1 MRHPNPIRARRSVHF
16 VPGPNEK
23 MLMKSLESEADT
35 LVIDLEDAVAPGDKA
50 TARETI
56 SDWLTTVDFG
66 RKEVAIRLNALDTS
80 WGLDDLDATM
90 ASPPHLYMIPKVERL
105 TGLQLLDTLITNHEV
120 LHSAKNASVG
130 LLLIGS
136 ETPLGVENLQLLSS
150 EPRVQALTWGAE
162 DLATAIG
169 ASENRNSSG
178 QYLGLFASC
187 GDRTL
192 LAARSNGVQPIDSVF
207 VQLDDE
213 SALREECE
221 NSRKI
226 GFTGKLTIHPGQIP
240 VVNETFTPNPDEV
253 ERAQRLIEAFDE
265 ARRNGRNAFR
275 FEGQMVD
282 APHLSH
288 AKDLL
293 ERVEQIGDV

>member
-1 MRHPNPIRARRSVHF
+1 MHF

-23 MLMKSLESEADT
+23 MLKKSLESEADT
-35 LVIDLEDAVAPGDKA
+35 LVIDLEDAVAPDDKA
-50 TARETI
+50 AARDVI
-56 SDWLTTVDFG
+56 LNWLGTVDFG
-66 RKEVAIRLNALDTS
+66 RKEIAIRLNALDTP

-90 ASPPHLYMIPKVERL
+90 TSPPHLYMIPKAERL
-105 TGLQLLDTLITNHEV
+105 TELQLLDTLITKSEMQHLELRV
-120 LHSAKNASVG
+120 SVG

-136 ETPLGVENLQLLSS
+136 ETPLSVDNLPLLAG

-162 DLATAIG
+162 DLAVAIG

-178 QYLGLFASC
+178 QYLSLFASC

-226 GFTGKLTIHPGQIP
+226 GFTGKLTIHPNQIP
-240 VVNETFTPNPDEV
+240 VVNDAYTPNPDEV
-253 ERAQRLIEAFDE
+253 ERANRLIEAFDE
-265 ARRNGRNAFR
+265 ARREGRNAFR

-282 APHLSH
+282 APHLSQ
-288 AKDLL
+288 AEDLL
-293 ERVEQIGDV
+293 RRVGQIGEV

>member
-1 MRHPNPIRARRSVHF
+1 MRNSNPVRARRSVHF

-23 MLMKSLESEADT
+23 MLRKSLESEADT
-35 LVIDLEDAVAPGDKA
+35 LVIDLEDAVAPDEKA
-50 TARETI
+50 AARDI
-56 SDWLTTVDFG
+56 VSDWLASVDFG
-66 RKEVAIRLNALDTS
+66 QKEVAIRINALDTP

-90 ASPPHLYMIPKVERL
+90 ASRPHLYMIPKAERL
-105 TGLQLLDTLITNHEV
+105 TDLQLLDTLITNHEV
-120 LHSAKNASVG
+120 RRSIAGPSVG

-136 ETPLGVENLQLLSS
+136 ETPRSVENLQILAA

-162 DLATAIG
+162 DLAAAIG
-169 ASENRNSSG
+169 ATENRNSHG

-207 VQLDDE
+207 VQLDDA

-221 NSRKI
+221 NSRKV
-226 GFTGKLTIHPGQIP
+226 GFTGKLTIHPSQIP
-240 VVNETFTPNPDEV
+240 VVNEAFTPNRDDV
-253 ERAQRLIEAFDE
+253 NKAQRLIEAFEE
-265 ARRNGRNAFR
+265 ARREGRNAFR

-282 APHLSH
+282 APHLSQ
-288 AKDLL
+288 ARDLL
-293 ERVEQIGDV
+293 NRVEQIGKE

>member
-1 MRHPNPIRARRSVHF
+1 
-16 VPGPNEK
+16 
-23 MLMKSLESEADT
+23 MLKKSLESEADT
-35 LVIDLEDAVAPGDKA
+35 LVIDLEDAVAPEDKE
-50 TARETI
+50 TARDVVSE
-56 SDWLTTVDFG
+56 WLATVDFG
-66 RKEVAIRLNALDTS
+66 RKEVAIRLNALDTP

-90 ASPPHLYMIPKVERL
+90 YSPPHLYMVPKAERL
-105 TGLQLLDTLITNHEV
+105 TDLQLLDTLITNHEV
-120 LHSAKNASVG
+120 RHSERNVSVG

-136 ETPLGVENLQLLSS
+136 ETPLSVANLQILAG

-169 ASENRNSSG
+169 ASENRNSNG
-178 QYLGLFASC
+178 KYLGLFANC

-192 LAARSNGVQPIDSVF
+192 LAARSNSVQPIDSVF

-226 GFTGKLTIHPGQIP
+226 GFAGKLTIHPSQIP
-240 VVNETFTPNPDEV
+240 VVNEAFTPNPDEV
-253 ERAQRLIEAFDE
+253 ERARRLIEAFEE
-265 ARRNGRNAFR
+265 ARREGRNAFR

-282 APHLSH
+282 APHLSQ
-288 AKDLL
+288 ARDLL
-293 ERVEQIGDV
+293 KRVEQIGET